1 MTFGTQ
7 RVQGLDSIRFL
18 CAMWVFFGHGGGP
31 PRINPFTD
39 GSLAHL
45 ILRGIYGNFWVGP
58 AAVIIFFVISG
69 FCIHYPYAGS
79 TKRLDVHEFYIRR
92 FIRLSIPLAVAIGLS
107 RLVGYRL
114 SLFADDIL
122 WSLVA
127 ELIYY
132 ALYPLMHRLR
142 RQFASWS
149 PLILLAL
156 LAAIGV
162 AATNPTAG
170 NYPSYGLA
178 LNWTLGL
185 PCWLMGCAVAET
197 FAGRASPAAPAPVSH
212 LQIWKFRVWIIV
224 LGSICSVLRFH
235 SPVGYPWTLNLFAI
249 AGSYWLIRELT
260 FRTTFAPPR
269 LLESA
274 GLWSYS
280 LYLLHIPAMHL
291 HTRLFGPMATPTP
304 AAYWLS
310 MVAFV
315 LGTCF
320 VFYLLVERPS
330 HRFARYLAGKRVRM
344 TPTRLFEAVSVGARS
359 EVGSSNSK

>member
-1 MTFGTQ
+1 MPVRTLGTE
-7 RVQGLDSIRFL
+7 RVRGLDSIRFL
-18 CAMWVFFGHGGGP
+18 CALWVFFGHGGGP
-31 PRINPFTD
+31 PRLNPFTD
-39 GSLAHL
+39 DSLAHL
-45 ILRGIYGNFWVGP
+45 ILRGIYGNLWVGS

-69 FCIHYPYAGS
+69 FCIHYPYARS
-79 TKRLDVHEFYIRR
+79 TKSLDVNEFYIRR

-107 RLVGYRL
+107 RLVGYQL

-142 RQFASWS
+142 RQFPSWS

-156 LAAIGV
+156 LAAFGV

-197 FAGRASPAAPAPVSH
+197 FAGRASTAAPAPVSPAPVSH
-212 LQIWKFRVWIIV
+212 LQIWKFRVLIIV

-260 FRTTFAPPR
+260 FRTAFAPPR

-291 HTRLFGPMATPTP
+291 HTRLFGSMATPTSIS
-304 AAYWLS
+304 YWLS
-310 MVAFV
+310 LVAFV

-330 HRFARYLAGKRVRM
+330 HRLAHYMSRKRAGI
-344 TPTRLFEAVSVGARS
+344 TRSRLVEAWRA
-359 EVGSSNSK
+359 K